1 MTNKEKAI
9 TDAIFYAHEKPETLA
24 GLISPLI
31 ADVATSVSIV
41 GDTVIELDTENGS
54 SVKYVGEVLSQFGDK
69 MADAT
74 ISLKETVTGVSIGS
88 GTVTVAKTVTDGTT
102 FVLVATSGAIRSELT
117 VTVSVAS

>member
-41 GDTVIELDTENGS
+41 GDTGIELDTENGS

>member
-24 GLISPLI
+24 GLISPLV

-41 GDTVIELDTENGS
+41 GDTVIELDTEKGS

-102 FVLVATSGAIRSELT
+102 FVLVATSGALSSELT

>member
-41 GDTVIELDTENGS
+41 GDTVIELDTENSS

>member
-24 GLISPLI
+24 GLISPLV

>member
-24 GLISPLI
+24 GLISTLI

-41 GDTVIELDTENGS
+41 GDTVIELDTEKGS
-54 SVKYVGEVLSQFGDK
+54 SVKYVGEVWSQFGDK

-102 FVLVATSGAIRSELT
+102 FVLVATSGALRSELT

>member
-54 SVKYVGEVLSQFGDK
+54 SVKYVGEALSQFGDK